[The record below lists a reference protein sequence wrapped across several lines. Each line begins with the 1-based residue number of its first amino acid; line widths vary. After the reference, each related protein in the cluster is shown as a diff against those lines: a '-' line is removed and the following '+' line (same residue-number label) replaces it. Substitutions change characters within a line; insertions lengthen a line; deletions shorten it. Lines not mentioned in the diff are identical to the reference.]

1 MDVKIMPIVRGI
13 ILGGALAT
21 VGCVSVESTQKQLE
35 SSNPQEVQ
43 KAKETILHIVK
54 YDELPSDAF
63 RDRRGIAFDPSGEVE
78 REAEQVKYVNLVSD
92 NELLFKII
100 ETARRDGVAA
110 AAVKRIDLSK
120 VGVGME
126 ILRKSRR
133 IRGVLIKEKTGPTFY
148 QFMDKVIAT
157 LGDREMLDALEL
169 KLDAEV
175 RKRIATRFVAASH
188 KPEILRRAIEQWVD
202 LRLGLLLDVD
212 AQRAFVN
219 GISDNEL
226 LLRIIEMSEKSQ
238 VIIEAAA
245 KRIDLS
251 ETGVGMKLLKES
263 QGGQEKERRSV
274 LGKIAES
281 IKGNGAS
288 AAFTEKVLATL
299 NENELT
305 SALKFEYCDKALK
318 ERIACRLI
326 SVSKDIPLLL
336 SFCEWEWEVR
346 EKAILK
352 LAEVPDKLPSSDVVG
367 KILKAE
373 SQRTDQYYIV
383 KDSTLRK
390 GLFAQLSDEETVK
403 IVVDG
408 LKLVCLDESWDRD
421 PLILDAMLVIP
432 SLKDRKQMVKV
443 VLKVF
448 ETIASLE
455 ERSRIPIGR
464 LYFWDKKDSAKI
476 VALCKRLPKF
486 DDVTLEEL
494 ICRDT
499 VPTEA
504 REYFIDAVS
513 VEEAYQILFR
523 GKASRSADELVLIKK
538 LPQNRVDVNLYR
550 GVWSDAAKKAV
561 YKNLSPEARKVID
574 DEMEKAFAMICEKA
588 KAVENETFTLD
599 GFYLGMSF
607 DDAKVVF
614 SRHFPQ
620 FVMSVGADE
629 ETMVL
634 EVPWQDSPFCYASVA
649 DKKVYQFNFG
659 KKLLKKWYP
668 YDVQTAA
675 EWAYAY
681 GREMKFN
688 MKFKEI
694 QRNETVFMLD
704 ESRHQAMFSQET
716 YQYKHNTKE
725 YRITYFGEEKIYTSG
740 DGFVENFIKADVR
753 KRLRHVRGDLGSLRV
768 CIECD

>member
-54 YDELPSDAF
+54 YDELPSDVF
-63 RDRRGIAFDPSGEVE
+63 RGQRDMAFDPSGEAE

-169 KLDAEV
+169 KLDGEV

-212 AQRAFVN
+212 AQRVFVN

-226 LLRIIEMSEKSQ
+226 LLRIIEMSEESQ

-263 QGGQEKERRSV
+263 QGGQKKERRSV
-274 LGKIAES
+274 LRKIAECMEC
-281 IKGNGAS
+281 IKGDGAS
-288 AAFTEKVLATL
+288 VAFTEKVLATL

-318 ERIACRLI
+318 ERIAHRLI
-326 SVSKDIPLLL
+326 AVSKDIPLLL
-336 SFCEWEWEVR
+336 SFCELEWKYAVR

-352 LAEVPDKLPSSDVVG
+352 LAEVPEKLPSSDVVG
-367 KILKAE
+367 KILKAN
-373 SQRTDQYYIV
+373 IV

-408 LKLVCLDESWDRD
+408 LEFVGLDESWDRD
-421 PLILDAMLVIP
+421 PSILDAMLVIP

-464 LYFWDKKDSAKI
+464 LYFWGEKDRAKI

-499 VPTEA
+499 VATEA

-513 VEEAYQILFR
+513 VEGAYQILSR
-523 GKASRSADELVLIKK
+523 GKASRSADELALIKK

-574 DEMEKAFAMICEKA
+574 DEMEKAFTMICEKA

-740 DGFVENFIKADVR
+740 DGSVENFIKADVR